1 MPENDS
7 ISLYCSQCRSKLNS
21 GATRCHSCGAF
32 QTTRRWL
39 NFINEIVSPIGTTVG
54 LISVAVALLLSF
66 VAPKKPVLHGKYL
79 DRGEGLTF
87 VFFNNGGASAILLN
101 SSIMFPRKEGRKW
114 YGGGQT
120 IEHIPDKVVAPGE
133 AVEIRYFD
141 PETATKEFKDTLP
154 GLVEETLSGFT
165 GEEICTF
172 KFVFADANDYE
183 EDISIEFP
191 CIDFAV
197 EVR

>member
-114 YGGGQT
+114 SVSYT
-120 IEHIPDKVVAPGE
+120 HL
-133 AVEIRYFD
+133 
-141 PETATKEFKDTLP
+141 TLP
-154 GLVEETLSGFT
+154 TKRIV
-165 GEEICTF
+165 
-172 KFVFADANDYE
+172 
-183 EDISIEFP
+183 
-191 CIDFAV
+191 
-197 EVR
+197 